1 MTNDIFAETSHKH
14 WHHPQPTLQSRHEK
28 AGLEA
33 GETFLEDSM
42 ADSSPQEYPTIIGPD
57 ANFKGELSFE
67 KGMRIHGRLE
77 GKITTAGR
85 VHIAKEARLQAD
97 VEAGSVLVEGE
108 VHGNL
113 AAAERIELKNSARY
127 EGDLK
132 ASKLVVEE
140 GAVFT
145 GHVSVGPDA
154 VKGGQTPP
162 KVSVQ
167 VNRQAT
173 TPAPQPAR
181 VG

>member
-1 MTNDIFAETSHKH
+1 
-14 WHHPQPTLQSRHEK
+14 
-28 AGLEA
+28 
-33 GETFLEDSM
+33 M
-42 ADSSPQEYPTIIGPD
+42 ADSSPQDFPTVIGPD
-57 ANFKGELSFE
+57 ANFKGELTFE
-67 KGMRIHGRLE
+67 KGMRIHGRME
-77 GKITTAGR
+77 GKISTTGR
-85 VHIAKEARLQAD
+85 VHVAKEAKLQAD

-108 VHGNL
+108 IHGNL
-113 AAAERIELKNSARY
+113 SAAERIELKNSARY

-132 ASKLVVEE
+132 ANKLVVEE

-154 VKGGQTPP
+154 VKGSGSSP

-167 VNRQAT
+167 VARPQS